1 MHAEN
6 LTIPL
11 SQLENRDEF
20 IGRHIGP
27 DEHAIAGM
35 LASIGTASLSTLISE
50 TVPATIRLQRP
61 LALPAAMPEH
71 AALAALKAVA
81 VKNVLKK
88 SLIGQGYYGT
98 LTPPVILRN
107 LFENPGWYT
116 AYTPYQAEIAQGRLE
131 ALLNYQQMVCDL
143 TGMEIANASLLDE
156 ATAAAEAMTMA
167 RRISKS
173 KGNVFFVDADAFPQT
188 IDVIRTR
195 AAYFGFELVLGKPE
209 EASRRDDVFGALLQ
223 YPNARGEI
231 ADLTSVIATIKGKGG
246 VVAVASDL
254 MALVLLKPPGEM
266 GADIALG
273 SSQRFGVPLGFGG
286 PHAAFFATRETHV
299 RSMPG
304 RIIGVSKDARGKTAY
319 RMALQT
325 REQHI
330 RREKANSN
338 ICTSQVLLAN
348 IAGMYAVWHGPKGL
362 RAIASRIHRLA
373 ALLAGALGVTGRDFF
388 DTFET
393 KVGAGDTARIM
404 QAAVAAGY
412 NLRRVDDSTI
422 AISLDET
429 TTREDVAA
437 LLKIFGGSEMRGAP
451 VEALDAARPCAIP
464 VTLQRREPILAHPVF
479 NSHHTEH
486 GMLRYLKRLQ
496 NRDLALDHAMIPLGS
511 CTMKLN
517 AAAEMIPVSW
527 PEFSQMHPFVP
538 IDQAQGY
545 LELITGLEDQLKA
558 ITGFDAV
565 CMQPNSGAQGEYAGL
580 VAIRRYQEA
589 NGQGARNICLIP
601 KSAHGTNPATAQM
614 CGLEVVAVACD
625 DSGNV
630 DLADLQA
637 KAAQHAAQ
645 LSCLM
650 LTYPSTH
657 GVFEE
662 SVKDICAIVHAHG
675 GQVYMDG
682 ANLNAQV
689 GLCRPADIG
698 ADVSHIN
705 LHKTFAIP
713 HGGGGPGMGPIG
725 LKAHLAP
732 FMPGHFSLPIP
743 HPIPLL
749 TSPLKGEELGS
760 LPLKGE
766 ELGSLPL
773 KGDELGSLPLK
784 GDELGSL
791 PFTGRAG
798 EGMGSVSAAPWGSA
812 SILTISWMYITMMG
826 GAGLTRATEIA
837 ILNAN
842 YVAAK
847 LKDHYP
853 VLYTGS
859 QGRVAH
865 ECILDVRA
873 IKAATGVAEID
884 IAKRLMDY
892 GFHAPT
898 VSFPVAGTLMV
909 EPTESEDKA
918 ELDRFCAAMC
928 SIRDE
933 IRRIETGEW
942 TFEASPLKH
951 APHTEADMI
960 GDWTRPYTR
969 QQAVFPLPWVAENKF
984 WPYVNRI
991 DDVHGDRNL
1000 FCGCVPME
1008 NYS

>member
-1 MHAEN
+1 MHAEH
-6 LTIPL
+6 LSHPL
-11 SQLENRDEF
+11 AELENRDEF

-35 LASIGTASLSTLISE
+35 LASIGTASLTTLIAE
-50 TVPATIRLQRP
+50 TVPASIRLQRP
-61 LALPAAMPEH
+61 LDLPAAMPEH
-71 AALAALKAVA
+71 AALAALKAIA
-81 VKNVLKK
+81 ARNVVKK

-98 LTPPVILRN
+98 HTPPVILRN

-131 ALLNYQQMVCDL
+131 ALINYQQMVVDL

-167 RRISKS
+167 RRISKA
-173 KGNVFFVDADAFPQT
+173 KGNVFFVDEAAFPQT

-195 AAYFGFELVLGKPE
+195 ATYFGFELVLGKPE
-209 EASRRDDVFGALLQ
+209 EAASLANEHGLFGALLQ

-231 ADLTSVIATIKGKGG
+231 ADLTTIIATIKGRGG

-254 MALVLLKPPGEM
+254 MALVLLKSPGEM

-273 SSQRFGVPLGFGG
+273 SSQRFGVPMGYGG
-286 PHAAFFATRETHV
+286 PHAAFFATREAHV

-348 IAGMYAVWHGPKGL
+348 MAGMYAVWHGPKGL
-362 RAIASRIHRLA
+362 RTIASRIHRLS
-373 ALLAGALGVTGRDFF
+373 ALLASALGVTGRDFF
-388 DTFET
+388 DTFEAG
-393 KVGAGDTARIM
+393 VGAGATAKIM
-404 QAAVAAGY
+404 QAAVTAGY
-412 NLRRVDDSTI
+412 NLRQVDAQTI
-422 AISLDET
+422 AISVDET
-429 TTREDVAA
+429 TTQDDVAA
-437 LLKIFGGSEMRGAP
+437 LLAIFGHGTTP
-451 VEALDAARPCAIP
+451 VEVLDAARPCTIP

-527 PEFSQMHPFVP
+527 PEFAQMHPFAP
-538 IDQAQGY
+538 PDQAQGY
-545 LELITGLEDQLKA
+545 MELIAGLENQLKA

-580 VAIRRYQEA
+580 VAIRRYQAA
-589 NGQGARNICLIP
+589 NGQAGRNVCLIP
-601 KSAHGTNPATAQM
+601 RSAHGTNPATAQM
-614 CGLEVVAVACD
+614 CGLDVIAVACD

-630 DLADLQA
+630 DLADLRA
-637 KAAQHAAQ
+637 KAEQHAAN

-650 LTYPSTH
+650 ITYPSTH

-662 SVKDICAIVHAHG
+662 AVREICTIVHAHG

-732 FMPGHFSLPIP
+732 FMANHAVQRVPGP
-743 HPIPLL
+743 H
-749 TSPLKGEELGS
+749 GGQH
-760 LPLKGE
+760 
-766 ELGSLPL
+766 
-773 KGDELGSLPLK
+773 
-784 GDELGSL
+784 
-791 PFTGRAG
+791 A
-798 EGMGSVSAAPWGSA
+798 VSAAPWGSA
-812 SILTISWMYITMMG
+812 SILTISWMYISMMG
-826 GAGLTRATEIA
+826 AAGLTRATEIA

-842 YVAAK
+842 YIAAK

-865 ECILDVRA
+865 ECILDIRA

-898 VSFPVAGTLMV
+898 VSFPVPGTLMV
-909 EPTESEDKA
+909 EPTESEDKG

-942 TFEASPLKH
+942 TLDASPLKH
-951 APHTEADMI
+951 APHTEADMVGEWI
-960 GDWTRPYTR
+960 RAYSR
-969 QQAVFPLPWVAENKF
+969 EQAVFPLPWVAENKF

-1008 NYS
+1008 NYATS

>member
-1 MHAEN
+1 MHAEHLSHA
-6 LTIPL
+6 LTE
-11 SQLENRDEF
+11 LENRDEF

-27 DEHAIAGM
+27 DEHAMAGM
-35 LASIGTASLSTLISE
+35 LASIGTDSLRTLIGE

-61 LALPAAMPEH
+61 LDLPAAMPEH
-71 AALAALKAVA
+71 AALAALKALA
-81 VKNVLKK
+81 AKNVLKK

-131 ALLNYQQMVCDL
+131 ALLNYQQMVIDL
-143 TGMEIANASLLDE
+143 TGMQIANASLLDE

-167 RRISKS
+167 RRISKA
-173 KGNVFFVDADAFPQT
+173 KGNVFFVDEAAFPQT

-195 AAYFGFELVLGKPE
+195 AGFFGFDLVYGKPE
-209 EASRRDDVFGALLQ
+209 DAHRHDLFGALFQ

-231 ADLTSVIATIKGKGG
+231 ADLTTAIAEVKNKGG

-254 MALVLLKPPGEM
+254 MALVLLKSPGEM

-273 SSQRFGVPLGFGG
+273 SSQRFGVPMGFGG
-286 PHAAFFATRETHV
+286 PHAAFFATREAHV

-362 RAIASRIHRLA
+362 RAIASRIHRLT
-373 ALLAGALGVTGRDFF
+373 ALLAGALGVTGCDFF
-388 DTFET
+388 DSFEL
-393 KVGAGDTARIM
+393 KVMRSGIPGDGAGETANIM

-412 NLRRVDDSTI
+412 NLRRVDDETVG
-422 AISLDET
+422 ISVDET

-437 LLKIFGGSEMRGAP
+437 LLHIFGKSTP

-464 VTLQRREPILAHPVF
+464 VTLQRREPILQHPVF
-479 NSHHTEH
+479 NTHHTEH
-486 GMLRYLKRLQ
+486 GMLRYMKRLQ

-527 PEFSQMHPFVP
+527 PEFSQMHPFAP
-538 IDQAQGY
+538 LDQAQGY

-580 VAIRRYQEA
+580 VSIRRYQNA
-589 NGQGARNICLIP
+589 NGQSQRNVCLIP

-614 CGLEVVAVACD
+614 CGLDVVAVACD

-630 DLADLQA
+630 DVADLKA
-637 KAAQHAAQ
+637 KAAQHAAN

-650 LTYPSTH
+650 ITYPSTH

-662 SVKDICAIVHAHG
+662 SVRDICAIVHAHG

-725 LKAHLAP
+725 LKSHLVP
-732 FMPGHFSLPIP
+732 FAPGHFALPIP
-743 HPIPLL
+743 SP
-749 TSPLKGEELGS
+749 TFPLKGREQNS
-760 LPLKGE
+760 SPFKGE
-766 ELGSLPL
+766 A
-773 KGDELGSLPLK
+773 
-784 GDELGSL
+784 
-791 PFTGRAG
+791 GR
-798 EGMGSVSAAPWGSA
+798 GMGSVSAAPWGSA
-812 SILTISWMYITMMG
+812 SILPISWMYITMMG

-853 VLYTGS
+853 VLYSGS

-942 TFEASPLKH
+942 TLDASPLKH

-960 GDWTRPYTR
+960 GDWTRPYSR

-984 WPYVNRI
+984 WPFVNRI

>member
-1 MHAEN
+1 VPLWFNIFLLPKPMHADN
-6 LTIPL
+6 LTKPL
-11 SQLENRDEF
+11 TTLEHHDEF

-27 DEHAIAGM
+27 NEHVIAGM
-35 LASIGTASLSTLISE
+35 LASIGTVSLSTLMSE
-50 TVPATIRLQRP
+50 TVPASIRLQR
-61 LALPAAMPEH
+61 ALDLPPPMPEH
-71 AALAALKAVA
+71 AALAALKAIA
-81 VKNVLKK
+81 AKNVVKK

-98 LTPPVILRN
+98 HTPPVILRN

-131 ALLNYQQMVCDL
+131 ALLNYQQMVVDL
-143 TGMEIANASLLDE
+143 TGMQIANASLLDE

-167 RRISKS
+167 RRISKA
-173 KGNVFFVDADAFPQT
+173 KGNVFFVDEATFPQT

-195 AAYFGFELVLGKPE
+195 AAYFGFELMIGRPE
-209 EASRRDDVFGALLQ
+209 EAASAANEHDLFGALLQ

-231 ADLTSVIATIKGKGG
+231 SDLTTTIATIKNRGG

-273 SSQRFGVPLGFGG
+273 SSQRFGVPMGFGG
-286 PHAAFFATRETHV
+286 PHAAFFATREAHV

-348 IAGMYAVWHGPKGL
+348 MAGMYAVWHGPEGL
-362 RAIASRIHRLA
+362 RTIAARIHRLT
-373 ALLAGALGVTGRDFF
+373 ALLAGGLGIGDRNFF
-388 DTFET
+388 DSFEVT
-393 KVGAGDTARIM
+393 MEADKAAAIL
-404 QAAVAAGY
+404 QAACAAGY
-412 NLRRVDDSTI
+412 NLRRVDERTLG
-422 AISLDET
+422 ISLDET

-437 LLKIFGGSEMRGAP
+437 LLKIFGTRHSNAANHATP

-464 VTLQRREPILAHPVF
+464 ASLQRREPILSHPVF
-479 NSHHTEH
+479 NTHHTEH
-486 GMLRYLKRLQ
+486 GLLRYLKRLQ
-496 NRDLALDHAMIPLGS
+496 NRYLALDLAMIPLGS

-527 PEFSQMHPFVP
+527 PEFGQMHPFAP
-538 IDQAQGY
+538 LDQAQGY

-589 NGQGARNICLIP
+589 NGQGARNVCLIP

-630 DLADLQA
+630 DIEDLKA
-637 KAAQHAAQ
+637 KAAQHAAN

-650 LTYPSTH
+650 ITYPSTH

-662 SVKDICAIVHAHG
+662 AVKDICAIVHAHG

-725 LKAHLAP
+725 LKAHLVP
-732 FMPGHFSLPIP
+732 FAPGHSSLPIP
-743 HPIPLL
+743 
-749 TSPLKGEELGS
+749 SPT
-760 LPLKGE
+760 LP
-766 ELGSLPL
+766 
-773 KGDELGSLPLK
+773 
-784 GDELGSL
+784 
-791 PFTGRAG
+791 
-798 EGMGSVSAAPWGSA
+798 
-812 SILTISWMYITMMG
+812 
-826 GAGLTRATEIA
+826 
-837 ILNAN
+837 
-842 YVAAK
+842 
-847 LKDHYP
+847 
-853 VLYTGS
+853 
-859 QGRVAH
+859 
-865 ECILDVRA
+865 
-873 IKAATGVAEID
+873 
-884 IAKRLMDY
+884 
-892 GFHAPT
+892 
-898 VSFPVAGTLMV
+898 
-909 EPTESEDKA
+909 
-918 ELDRFCAAMC
+918 
-928 SIRDE
+928 
-933 IRRIETGEW
+933 
-942 TFEASPLKH
+942 
-951 APHTEADMI
+951 
-960 GDWTRPYTR
+960 
-969 QQAVFPLPWVAENKF
+969 
-984 WPYVNRI
+984 
-991 DDVHGDRNL
+991 
-1000 FCGCVPME
+1000 
-1008 NYS
+1008 

>member
-6 LTIPL
+6 LSL
-11 SQLENRDEF
+11 SLTRLERRDEF
-20 IGRHIGP
+20 VGRHIGP
-27 DEHAIAGM
+27 DDHVIGGM
-35 LASIGTASLSTLISE
+35 LAAIGTASLSTLISE
-50 TVPATIRLQRP
+50 TVPATIRLQDP
-61 LALPAAMPEH
+61 LALPPPMPEH
-71 AALAALKAVA
+71 AALAALKAIA
-81 VKNVLKK
+81 AKNVVKK

-98 LTPPVILRN
+98 HTPPVILRN

-131 ALLNYQQMVCDL
+131 SLLNYQQMVIDL

-173 KGNVFFVDADAFPQT
+173 RSNVFFVDEAAFPQT

-195 AAYFGFELVLGKPE
+195 AAYFGFELVFGRPE
-209 EASRRDDVFGALLQ
+209 EAASLANEHEPFGALLQ

-231 ADLTSVIATIKGKGG
+231 SDLTTTIATIKSRGG
-246 VVAVASDL
+246 VVAVATDL
-254 MALVLLKPPGEM
+254 VALVLLKPPGEM

-273 SSQRFGVPLGFGG
+273 SSQRFGVPPGFGG
-286 PHAAFFATRETHV
+286 PHAAFFATREAHV

-348 IAGMYAVWHGPKGL
+348 MAGMYAVWHGPAGL
-362 RAIASRIHRLA
+362 RSIAGRIHRLT
-373 ALLAGALGVTGRDFF
+373 ALLAAGLGIVGRDFF
-388 DTFET
+388 DSFEL
-393 KVGAGDTARIM
+393 KVGAGNTAKFLN
-404 QAAVAAGY
+404 AARAAGY
-412 NLRRVDDSTI
+412 NLRRVDDYTI
-422 AISLDET
+422 GISLDET

-437 LLKIFGGSEMRGAP
+437 LLEIFREFGASTTA
-451 VEALDAARPCAIP
+451 VETLDAARPCAIP
-464 VTLQRREPILAHPVF
+464 ITLQRREPILAHPVF
-479 NSHHTEH
+479 NTHHTEH

-496 NRDLALDHAMIPLGS
+496 NRDMALDHSMIPLGS

-527 PEFSQMHPFVP
+527 PEFAQLHPFAP
-538 IDQAQGY
+538 PDQAQGY
-545 LELITGLEDQLKA
+545 RELIEGLENQLKA

-580 VAIRRYQEA
+580 VAIRRYQAA
-589 NGQGARNICLIP
+589 NGEDQRNVCLIP

-630 DLADLQA
+630 DLADLRA
-637 KAAQHAAQ
+637 RAAQHAAN

-650 LTYPSTH
+650 ITYPSTH

-662 SVKDICAIVHAHG
+662 SIRDICAIVHAHG

-689 GLCRPADIG
+689 GLTRPADIG

-732 FMPGHFSLPIP
+732 FMANHAVQPVAGP
-743 HPIPLL
+743 HR
-749 TSPLKGEELGS
+749 GQG
-760 LPLKGE
+760 
-766 ELGSLPL
+766 
-773 KGDELGSLPLK
+773 
-784 GDELGSL
+784 
-791 PFTGRAG
+791 A
-798 EGMGSVSAAPWGSA
+798 VSAAPWGSA
-812 SILTISWMYITMMG
+812 SILPISWMYITMMG

-873 IKAATGVAEID
+873 IKAQSGVAEID

-918 ELDRFCAAMC
+918 ELDRFCAAMIA
-928 SIRDE
+928 IRDE
-933 IRRIETGEW
+933 IRRIESGEW
-942 TFEASPLKH
+942 PLDASPLKQ
-951 APHTEADMI
+951 APHTEADLVS
-960 GDWTRPYTR
+960 DWNRPYSR
-969 QQAVFPLPWVAENKF
+969 EQAVFPLPWVAENKF

-991 DDVHGDRNL
+991 DDVYGDRHL

-1008 NYS
+1008 DYARG